1 MAEVPAPYLRLFA
14 SQARAQAQYRTSFW
28 LDLIGSALVGMLD
41 LTAVVVLF
49 RAGRV
54 VAGFTAAEALLIAS
68 IASTGFSVA
77 DLVVGNMDTIR
88 ILVRT
93 GRMDAVLLR
102 PLGAFG
108 QLVAMDF
115 APRRAGR
122 VAVAMAL
129 IPIAAAWAGV
139 DWTPAR
145 VAVVVVAVAGGGL
158 LFGAIFTGTGTVAFW
173 WIDSGEFGNS
183 FTYGGRD
190 FSSYPLGVYGSVFR
204 RIFAFGLGL
213 GFAGY
218 YPALLLLDR
227 ADPLGAPAWFGWATP
242 AVALVACGAAA
253 LLWRAGIRRYRST
266 GS

>member
-1 MAEVPAPYLRLFA
+1 VAEVPAPYLRLFA

-28 LDLIGSALVGMLD
+28 LDLIGSALVGAMD

-54 VAGFTAAEALLIAS
+54 VAGFTAAEALLVAS
-68 IASTGFSVA
+68 IASTGFAAA
-77 DLVVGNMDTIR
+77 DLVVGNIDTIR
-88 ILVRT
+88 VLVRS

-122 VAVAMAL
+122 LAVSVALV
-129 IPIAAAWAGV
+129 PIAARWAGV
-139 DWTPAR
+139 DWNPVRLAAVL
-145 VAVVVVAVAGGGL
+145 VAVVGGAL

-173 WIDSGEFGNS
+173 WIESGEFGNS

-190 FSSYPLGVYGSVFR
+190 FSTYPLGVYGGIFR
-204 RIFAFGLGL
+204 RIFAFGMGL

-218 YPALLLLDR
+218 YPALLLLGR
-227 ADPLGAPAWFGWATP
+227 PDPLGAPAWFGWATP
-242 AVALVACGAAA
+242 AVALVACGVAA
-253 LLWRAGIRRYRST
+253 LLWRIGIRRYRST

>member
-1 MAEVPAPYLRLFA
+1 MAEARPYLRLFA
-14 SQARAQAQYRTSFW
+14 SQVRGQAQYRASLW
-28 LDLIGSALVGMLD
+28 LDLVGSFLIGLLD
-41 LTAVVVLF
+41 LSGVVVLF
-49 RAGRV
+49 RAGGR
-54 VAGFTAAEALLIAS
+54 VAGFTTAEALLVAALATI
-68 IASTGFSVA
+68 GFALA

-88 ILVRT
+88 NLVRT

-115 APRRAGR
+115 QPRRAGR
-122 VAVAMAL
+122 LAVAL
-129 IPIAAAWAGV
+129 TLLPLAAAWAGV
-139 DWTPAR
+139 HWTPAR
-145 VAVVVVAVAGGGL
+145 LAVALLAILGGSL

-190 FSSYPLGVYGSVFR
+190 FAAYPVGVYGSVFR
-204 RIFAFGLGL
+204 RIFAYGLGL

-218 YPALLLLDR
+218 YPALLLLGR
-227 ADPLGAPAWFGWATP
+227 PDPLGAPAWFAWLTP
-242 AVALVACGAAA
+242 AVGLAACAAAA

>member
-1 MAEVPAPYLRLFA
+1 VAELSPYLRLFA
-14 SQARAQAQYRTSFW
+14 SQARGQAQYRTSLW
-28 LDLIGSALVGMLD
+28 LDLLGSVLMGILD
-41 LTAVVVLF
+41 LSSVVVLF
-49 RAGRV
+49 RAGGR
-54 VAGFTAAEALLIAS
+54 VAGFTTSEALLVA
-68 IASTGFSVA
+68 AVATTGFALA

-88 ILVRT
+88 HLVRT
-93 GRMDAVLLR
+93 GRLDAVLLR

-115 APRRAGR
+115 APRRIGR
-122 VAVAMAL
+122 LAVAVAL
-129 IPIAAAWAGV
+129 VPVAAAWAGV

-145 VAVVVVAVAGGGL
+145 TAVVLLAGLGGAL

-190 FSSYPLGVYGSVFR
+190 FAAYPITVYGSTFR
-204 RIFAFGLGL
+204 RIFAFGFGL

-227 ADPLGAPAWFGWATP
+227 PDPLGGPAWFGWLTP
-242 AVALVACGAAA
+242 VVGLAACGCAA
-253 LLWRAGIRRYRST
+253 LLWRAGVRRYRST

>member
-1 MAEVPAPYLRLFA
+1 VVEIAPYLRLFA
-14 SQARAQAQYRTSFW
+14 SQARGQAQYRASFW
-28 LDLIGSALVGMLD
+28 MDLFGSVVIGAMDLV
-41 LTAVVVLF
+41 AVLVLF
-49 RAGRV
+49 NAAGR
-54 VAGFTAAEALLIAS
+54 VAGFTTAEALLIATV
-68 IASTGFSVA
+68 STGGFALA

-88 ILVRT
+88 NLVRT

-108 QLVAMDF
+108 QLVAMEF

-122 VAVAMAL
+122 LTVAVAL
-129 IPIAAAWAGV
+129 LPVAASFAGV

-145 VAVVVVAVAGGGL
+145 LAVVVLAVLGGGL

-173 WIDSGEFGNS
+173 LIDSGEFGNS

-190 FSSYPLGVYGSVFR
+190 FAAYPITVYDSVFR
-204 RIFAFGLGL
+204 RIFAYGLGL

-218 YPALLLLDR
+218 YPVLLLLDR
-227 ADPLGAPAWFGWATP
+227 PDPLGAPAWFGWATP
-242 AVALVACGAAA
+242 VVGVVACGAAA
-253 LLWRAGIRRYRST
+253 LLWRAGIRQYRST

>member
-1 MAEVPAPYLRLFA
+1 MADLALYLRLFV
-14 SQARAQAQYRTSFW
+14 SQTRGQAQYRTSLW
-28 LDLIGSALVGMLD
+28 LDVVGSVLMGVLDLI
-41 LTAVVVLF
+41 AVVVLF
-49 RAGRV
+49 RAGGR
-54 VAGFTAAEALLIAS
+54 VAGFTTAEALVVAAIAT
-68 IASTGFSVA
+68 IGFAVA

-88 ILVRT
+88 TLVRT

-115 APRRAGR
+115 QPRRAGR
-122 VAVAMAL
+122 LLVAVTL
-129 IPIAAAWAGV
+129 LPVAASWAGV
-139 DWTPAR
+139 EWTAAR
-145 VAVVVVAVAGGGL
+145 IAVVLLAVLGGAL

-190 FSSYPLGVYGSVFR
+190 FSTYPVGIYGSVFR
-204 RIFAFGLGL
+204 RIFAYGFGL

-218 YPALLLLDR
+218 YPALLVLDR
-227 ADPLGAPAWFGWATP
+227 ADPLGAPGWFGWLPP
-242 AVALVACGAAA
+242 AIGVVACIVAA

>member
-1 MAEVPAPYLRLFA
+1 VADLALYLRLFA
-14 SQARAQAQYRTSFW
+14 SQTRGQAQYRTSLW
-28 LDLIGSALVGMLD
+28 LDLVGSVLMGVLD
-41 LTAVVVLF
+41 LIAVVVLF
-49 RAGRV
+49 RAGGR
-54 VAGFTAAEALLIAS
+54 VAGFTTAEALVVAAIAT
-68 IASTGFSVA
+68 IGFALA
-77 DLVVGNMDTIR
+77 DLVVGNMDTVR
-88 ILVRT
+88 TLVRT

-115 APRRAGR
+115 QPRRAGR
-122 VAVAMAL
+122 L
-129 IPIAAAWAGV
+129 
-139 DWTPAR
+139 
-145 VAVVVVAVAGGGL
+145 VVAVALLPAAASWAGVEWTATRLAVVLVAVLGGAL

-190 FSSYPLGVYGSVFR
+190 FSTYPVGIYGSVFR
-204 RIFAFGLGL
+204 RIFAYGFGL

-218 YPALLLLDR
+218 YPALLVLGR
-227 ADPLGAPAWFGWATP
+227 PDPLGAPGWFGWLP
-242 AVALVACGAAA
+242 PVVGVVACVVAA

>member
-1 MAEVPAPYLRLFA
+1 
-14 SQARAQAQYRTSFW
+14 
-28 LDLIGSALVGMLD
+28 
-41 LTAVVVLF
+41 
-49 RAGRV
+49 
-54 VAGFTAAEALLIAS
+54 
-68 IASTGFSVA
+68 
-77 DLVVGNMDTIR
+77 
-88 ILVRT
+88 
-93 GRMDAVLLR
+93 MDAVLLR

-122 VAVAMAL
+122 LAVAVAL
-129 IPIAAAWAGV
+129 VPVAASWAGV

-145 VAVVVVAVAGGGL
+145 VAVVVLAAVGGGL

-190 FSSYPLGVYGSVFR
+190 FATYPIAVYGSVFR
-204 RIFAFGLGL
+204 RIFAYGFGLA
-213 GFAGY
+213 FAGY
-218 YPALLLLDR
+218 YPALLLLER
-227 ADPLGAPAWFGWATP
+227 PDPLGAPAWLGWATP
-242 AVALVACGAAA
+242 AVGLAACGAAA